1 MEERIGMSG
10 SIRPAAGPDHSAGSA
25 AAAVLPEQEEHVKG
39 PKKAEQRGPDAPHPH
54 ANSDKARAKHR
65 GGGRFPDTRQSLNT
79 NEAEK
84 RATEGSQFKPVPR
97 NVVQPTC
104 AEQRGAAAAKRG
116 CVSGTGKGKKGET
129 IVFVNIAVVVGF

>member
-25 AAAVLPEQEEHVKG
+25 AAAVLPEQE
-39 PKKAEQRGPDAPHPH
+39 EQRGPDAPHPH

-84 RATEGSQFKPVPR
+84 RTTEGSQSKPVPR